1 MGSTEAKR
9 LLAEKG
15 LQDKENIY
23 KFLLDNSKEIV
34 LILSKSGKILLANKA
49 ALNSF
54 GYSEEEI
61 LGKSITRFLTKDSL
75 RKSLYALAQEFLGQ
89 AQPEMEVKAKTKL
102 GELRYLRIAMG
113 SAPIYDREKIIG
125 VMVCGSDLTELRKRE
140 KDIERTEKRF
150 RELWDKAP
158 VAYHTLDTNGMITDV
173 NETEARMLGYTKEQ
187 MIGKSIFTFI
197 LPEQQAEAQKRFQQK
212 ISGQKVSKAENRMYV
227 RKDGAKIYVSIDDV
241 LERDKSGKIIGV
253 WTTMV
258 DITERKLAE
267 EALEESEERFRSVVE
282 HSHEGIFIVDDAY
295 RFIYCNDELSRIL
308 GYFPEE
314 IRGQDFREF
323 LADESKQLV
332 ADRYIR
338 RQKGENI
345 PPRYEFDIVRKDRKK
360 RRVEISSAVIKDSSG
375 KTKTVAEILD
385 ITEGKCAE
393 EALRES
399 EEKYRTLTENVN
411 LGIYRNT
418 IGPKGRFLEANP
430 AIIKMFGYESKEEFL
445 AINVSDLY
453 QNAEDRKKFNEK
465 ILSKG
470 LVSDEEL
477 QLKKKDGTP
486 FVGSISAVAV
496 KDEQGNVEYYDGI
509 IEDIT
514 ERKKAVEALW
524 ESEEK
529 FRNLA
534 EQSPN
539 MIFINRQGRVVYANK
554 RCEEITGYKRVEIY
568 SPEFDFRM
576 MIAPESRDMVI
587 ANFSKHLKGF
597 EVSSYEYV
605 LLTKEGKRID
615 AILATKLT
623 NYENEKAI
631 LGIVTDITKQK
642 KADKIRDSVYKIS
655 EAAHSAQNLED
666 LFRLIHEVIRELMPA
681 NNFYISLYDYDKE
694 ILSFPYF
701 ADEYDETP
709 APQRLGKG
717 LTEYVLR
724 SGEPLLASPE
734 VFDELVSKGEVE
746 SIGTPSIDWLG
757 VPLKTE
763 NKVFGVLV
771 VQSYVE
777 GIRFGEEE
785 KEILKFVSDQIAMAI
800 KRKHAEEQLKKS
812 LREKETL
819 LQEIHHRVKNN
830 MQIISSLLNLQANQI
845 KDNDFVKII
854 KVCQSRIRSMALV
867 HEKLYLSRDLAK
879 IDFSDY
885 VESLIA
891 HLFQFNQVNSDLVHL
906 KMNLEDVF
914 LDIQTAIPCGL
925 ILNELVTNSLKH
937 AFPEGSGGEII
948 VEMHPLEQHAVQI
961 VVKDNGR
968 GMPKDLDIKRPIGMG
983 LQIVNMLV
991 NQLEGSIEVQ
1001 RNGGTIVRI
1010 VIKES
1015 IYKSRI

>member
-23 KFLLDNSKEIV
+23 KFLLDNSKEII

-61 LGKSITRFLTKDSL
+61 LGKSITRFLTKDSI
-75 RKSLYALAQEFLGQ
+75 RKSLYALAQEFLGH

-113 SAPIYDREKIIG
+113 SAPIYDQEKMIG

-173 NETEARMLGYTKEQ
+173 NETEARMLGYMKEQ
-187 MIGKSIFTFI
+187 MVGKSIFTFI

-212 ISGQKVSKAENRMYV
+212 ISGQKVSKAKNRMYV

-258 DITERKLAE
+258 DVTEQKEIEAALKESERRYKDLVEKAGIAILIDDEEGNFKYVNERYADIFGYSAE
-267 EALEESEERFRSVVE
+267 EMRKQSIRSVV
-282 HSHEGIFIVDDAY
+282 HPQDIARVMAY
-295 RFIYCNDELSRIL
+295 H
-308 GYFPEE
+308 
-314 IRGQDFREF
+314 
-323 LADESKQLV
+323 
-332 ADRYIR
+332 
-338 RQKGENI
+338 KGRLQGKNV
-345 PPRYEFDIVRKDRKK
+345 PSRYEFRGMRKDGSVIYLEVDSVALGDGRNGPGT
-360 RRVEISSAVIKDSSG
+360 SSY
-375 KTKTVAEILD
+375 LW
-385 ITEGKCAE
+385 
-393 EALRES
+393 
-399 EEKYRTLTENVN
+399 
-411 LGIYRNT
+411 
-418 IGPKGRFLEANP
+418 
-430 AIIKMFGYESKEEFL
+430 
-445 AINVSDLY
+445 
-453 QNAEDRKKFNEK
+453 
-465 ILSKG
+465 
-470 LVSDEEL
+470 
-477 QLKKKDGTP
+477 
-486 FVGSISAVAV
+486 
-496 KDEQGNVEYYDGI
+496 
-509 IEDIT
+509 DIT
-514 ERKKAVEALW
+514 ERKKAAEALW

-554 RCEEITGYKRVEIY
+554 RCEEITGYKREEIY
-568 SPEFDFRM
+568 SPGFDFRM

-642 KADKIRDSVYKIS
+642 KADKIRDSVYRIS
-655 EAAHSAQNLED
+655 EAAHSAQDLED

-681 NNFYISLYDYDKE
+681 NNFYISLYDYDKD

-709 APQRLGKG
+709 APKRLGKG

-734 VFDELVSKGEVE
+734 VFDELVRKGEVE

-757 VPLKTE
+757 VPLKAE

-771 VQSYVE
+771 VQSYIE

-845 KDNDFVKII
+845 KDDDFVKII

-885 VESLIA
+885 AESLIA

-937 AFPEGSGGEII
+937 AFPEGSGGEIT